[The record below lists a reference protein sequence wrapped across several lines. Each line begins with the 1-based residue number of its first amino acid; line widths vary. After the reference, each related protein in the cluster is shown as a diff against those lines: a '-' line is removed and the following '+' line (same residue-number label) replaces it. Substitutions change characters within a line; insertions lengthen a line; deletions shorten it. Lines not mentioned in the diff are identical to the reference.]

1 MLHAVTGFALVAA
14 VLTIIPGL
22 DTTLVLRTAI
32 ARGRDQAAVTAA
44 GVCAGLLVWGVAA
57 AVGAAALLAASE
69 LAYRMISYAGIAYM
83 VYLGSAMIVRS
94 FRSHEEQTQDAA
106 HAPRRESL
114 WQAFVTGAGTN
125 ILNPKI
131 GVFYIATM
139 PQFIPAGNS
148 PLGMGLLLAG
158 VHVLLT
164 LAWFTLIITGAYAAK
179 RWLSRPRATR
189 IIDRVAG
196 VVIIG
201 FAGRLALQP
210 R

>member
-1 MLHAVTGFALVAA
+1 
-14 VLTIIPGL
+14 
-22 DTTLVLRTAI
+22 
-32 ARGRDQAAVTAA
+32 
-44 GVCAGLLVWGVAA
+44 
-57 AVGAAALLAASE
+57 
-69 LAYRMISYAGIAYM
+69 MISYAGIAYM

-201 FAGRLALQP
+201 FACNPASPIAEGSVEGWHPRPGTAPASTLRRIGRNRAPDRPELQP
-210 R
+210 LIHRAELRALRVPPMGFEPILERV